1 MALRGARAVPRERA
15 LSGRRDPADRGHD
28 DRLPPDLG
36 LLPRARGAGRGASD
50 AGLSDRAQ
58 RTGCR
63 GGLGGS
69 RSNRRRRRAAF
80 NESRSRRG
88 RGRRSRRARRSCAR
102 CRGAPDSSMSPSS
115 TPSAGNCASCG
126 RASRRSP
133 GATRTFA
140 RTCCGS
146 RTAERALESR
156 WSPGDPPRCVVEEIA
171 PGVTARLVTEAQVRA
186 ALTPRGAAP
195 AAPTLSDSPLTPGGR
210 REITHPEFGFAF
222 ALPGASWVLGHV
234 EPRADDEG
242 PRLVARASSR
252 IHMADVR
259 IEWDPKGADAAASPE
274 ALLLEKMRRLAP
286 DLAVIEPRSALP
298 GRAATYWLGLVAT
311 LRGEKLRMLVLAGDR
326 GAGAG
331 DHVDLVSRDGVAR
344 RARGARRDP
353 RVVSLDLGR
362 ATSGCRHSVPRGRSR
377 CRRPVAGPPGSADVP
392 GTRRATLCRW
402 PAVRTSMWREGSS
415 GRPS

>member
-1 MALRGARAVPRERA
+1 MRDEWWLLESGARIFGSRRLLLIATESGTSKGWRFEERVRFLASARFPAVEIQRIEDTTIDFLPISVFYREHGEPDEARRTPAYQIVRSGPVAEGVWELEEQSTTSPRRVQRIAVPPRARSALAAREALVRAVPRRPGLVDVPILDAERGE
-15 LSGRRDPADRGHD
+15 LRVV
-28 DRLPPDLG
+28 
-36 LLPRARGAGRGASD
+36 RAGFTSLAGSD
-50 AGLSDRAQ
+50 EDVREDVLR
-58 RTGCR
+58 
-63 GGLGGS
+63 
-69 RSNRRRRRAAF
+69 F
-80 NESRSRRG
+80 E
-88 RGRRSRRARRSCAR
+88 
-102 CRGAPDSSMSPSS
+102 
-115 TPSAGNCASCG
+115 
-126 RASRRSP
+126 
-133 GATRTFA
+133 
-140 RTCCGS
+140 
-146 RTAERALESR
+146 TAERALESR

-298 GRAATYWLGLVAT
+298 GRAATYWSVSSPRSVAKNS
-311 LRGEKLRMLVLAGDR
+311 ECSCSPAI
-326 GAGAG
+326 
-331 DHVDLVSRDGVAR
+331 
-344 RARGARRDP
+344 
-353 RVVSLDLGR
+353 
-362 ATSGCRHSVPRGRSR
+362 
-377 CRRPVAGPPGSADVP
+377 AGPAG
-392 GTRRATLCRW
+392 
-402 PAVRTSMWREGSS
+402 
-415 GRPS
+415 